1 MSRPSKTPRLT
12 VDLGGGLVLAN
23 PVIAASGTFGY
34 GEEYAGVLDLN
45 RLGAI
50 AVKGLSLEPRA
61 GNPAPRLIETPSG
74 LLNAIG
80 LQNVGLKAFLADKL
94 PFLRRFT
101 LKVIVNIVGSTVEE
115 YETLAERLSAAAG
128 VHALEINVSCPN
140 VKKGGMSFGQSVA
153 GVFEVVQ
160 AVRRKTHLPTIVKLS
175 PNVTDITEIARAA
188 QAGGATAL
196 SLVNTFLGMA
206 IDVETRRPRL
216 ASWIGGLSGPAIR
229 PLAVRMVWETS
240 KAVPIPIIGMG
251 GITSGE
257 DAVEFMLA
265 GASAVAVGTGNFL
278 NPLAT
283 VEVLDGVVRY
293 LRRHGI
299 EDIGRLVGAIDLSG
313 AR

>member
-1 MSRPSKTPRLT
+1 MTPRLT
-12 VDLGGGLVLAN
+12 VNLGGGLVLAN

-74 LLNAIG
+74 VLNAIG
-80 LQNVGLKAFLADKL
+80 LQNVGLDAFLADKL

-115 YETLAERLSAAAG
+115 YETLAERLSAAEG